1 MSEFVASSISYSVLK
16 GSDWSVLVT
25 VETQERDQVNKDKS
39 SSAGEPHG
47 GDSKL
52 VTSYRSQDNK
62 DKARNKL
69 AG

>member
-1 MSEFVASSISYSVLK
+1 MAPSVSHSVLK

-25 VETQERDQVNKDKS
+25 VETQERDQDNKDKS

-52 VTSYRSQDNK
+52 VTRYGSQEDK
-62 DKARNKL
+62 DRARNKL